1 MEATLPCDHGW
12 SGGGQITIDRQI
24 RRLVLRVHS
33 GRLRAAEAFKAGE
46 TPGGHLVCMTAS
58 GVGWLIQ
65 AMVGSLGGV
74 GRRANRWGV
83 AALAWGGTNRRG
95 VWGSGGGPSWIDPNR
110 WGKAG
115 QYLSVLNWASE

>member
-1 MEATLPCDHGW
+1 MPPGAGKPDRIPAVFSSPVTPGW
-12 SGGGQITIDRQI
+12 NESPWALTPGFAPRSYPRRTPRRRQAIAHWPGYYTFDIDISRT
-24 RRLVLRVHS
+24 
-33 GRLRAAEAFKAGE
+33 EAFKAGE

-83 AALAWGGTNRRG
+83 AA
-95 VWGSGGGPSWIDPNR
+95 
-110 WGKAG
+110 
-115 QYLSVLNWASE
+115 